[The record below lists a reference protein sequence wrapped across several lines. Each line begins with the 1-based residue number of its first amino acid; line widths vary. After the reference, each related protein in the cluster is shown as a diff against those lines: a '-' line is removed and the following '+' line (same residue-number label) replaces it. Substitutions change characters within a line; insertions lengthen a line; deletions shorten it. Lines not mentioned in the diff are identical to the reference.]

1 MRVMRYRMDGKSYL
15 ASLRAQAAVPDF
27 RAVEGVRYAREE
39 KPYKFF
45 LPAQPTSKR
54 ASKSAGSKTRTLKV
68 RNWQIKA
75 AHFN

>member
-15 ASLRAQAAVPDF
+15 ASLRAQAARPDF
-27 RAVEGVRYAREE
+27 RRVEGVRFAREE
-39 KPYKFF
+39 KPFKFF
-45 LPAQPTSKR
+45 LPSNPTSKR
-54 ASKSAGSKTRTLKV
+54 ASKSAGSKTRALKV

>member
-1 MRVMRYRMDGKSYL
+1 MRGVRYRMDGKRIL
-15 ASLRAQAAVPDF
+15 ASLRAQSAVPDY
-27 RAVEGVRYAREE
+27 RAVDGVRFAREE
-39 KPYKFF
+39 KPFKFF
-45 LPAQPTSKR
+45 LPSHPTARR